1 MDAIW
6 WQIFDLLGTTA
17 FAVSGVFAAI
27 SRRMDLF
34 GIFVLSAATAV
45 GGGIIRDILIGNI
58 PPAAFKNSIYLWI
71 ILGSMAVIT
80 IIVRYFNIR
89 MWRRVVGK
97 LSIWYLVCDAIGLGS
112 FTVTGT
118 LTGLSQGRPHTF
130 VYPIMLGLLTAVGG
144 GVLRDL
150 LAQRIPSVLSTDVY
164 ATASLAGSL
173 VMCLCWHY
181 ESQDL
186 APWLGAFMVV
196 ALRFFAVRY
205 RWQLIHPMER
215 RKRGEGIKN
224 GR

>member
-17 FAVSGVFAAI
+17 FAVSGVFVSHFPAH
-27 SRRMDLF
+27 RHLF

-58 PPAAFKNSIYLWI
+58 PPAAFKNSIYLSM

-118 LTGLSQGRPHTF
+118 LLGCF
-130 VYPIMLGLLTAVGG
+130 YYP
-144 GVLRDL
+144 D
-150 LAQRIPSVLSTDVY
+150 Y
-164 ATASLAGSL
+164 
-173 VMCLCWHY
+173 
-181 ESQDL
+181 
-186 APWLGAFMVV
+186 
-196 ALRFFAVRY
+196 
-205 RWQLIHPMER
+205 
-215 RKRGEGIKN
+215 
-224 GR
+224 